1 MSSQVDGRVRLVR
14 SVLSLLFA
22 IAPAWAPAGLGA
34 QDSSVDVPVRLRTG
48 DVVRLAIEAEPELSG
63 EYAVGTDGVVIFP
76 LGGPVQVAGR
86 DFDEV
91 ERDIRARLARELA
104 PGLAI
109 QVVPLFQ
116 VAVLGEVRMPGLHPV
131 DATLR
136 VADVLAMAGGFT
148 PLADRSR
155 IELIRDERTTLA
167 LDEELSAGG
176 GPPLRPGDRVMV
188 GRVGW
193 FRENLGVVIGA
204 VGSLTVAVV
213 TGLIVR

>member
-1 MSSQVDGRVRLVR
+1 MSSQVNRWARAARRVLA
-14 SVLSLLFA
+14 LPLA
-22 IAPAWAPAGLGA
+22 IALVWTPSGLGA
-34 QDSSVDVPVRLRTG
+34 QDADADPPVQLRTG
-48 DVVRLAIEAEPELSG
+48 DLVRLAVEAEPDLSG
-63 EYAVGTDGVVIFP
+63 EYPVGTEGIVLLP
-76 LGGPVQVAGR
+76 LGGPIQVAGR

-91 ERDIRARLARELA
+91 EREIRARLGRELA

-109 QVVPLFQ
+109 QVVPIFR

-155 IELIRDERTTLA
+155 IELIREERTHLEI
-167 LDEELSAGG
+167 DEELTGSG
-176 GPPLRPGDRVMV
+176 GPPLRPGDRVVV

-204 VGSLTVAVV
+204 VGSLTVAIV